1 MRILMLAHFAGSPRH
16 GMVYGHYYLARE
28 WVRLGHE
35 VTIVAAAFAHTRHRQ
50 PDCARLTCEEWIDG
64 IRYRWLRVPPY
75 TPQDRLGRVLNIL
88 SFTMRVAVLRTEPVD
103 VVILS
108 CHFPLP
114 IFAALRIARRDQAA
128 LVFEVRDLWP
138 LTLIELGGASR
149 RNPLIQLMQWAE
161 DTAYRRAD
169 LVVSVLPNAKDY
181 MTEHGLDPTKFL
193 FVPNGVDLASQS
205 DRRPLPEAHRD
216 ILDQLRRTGRFLVG
230 YSGRIGLA
238 NALHSLIDAAALDP
252 EVQVVVLGAGS
263 HAASLARQAQALG
276 IQERV
281 TFLPPV
287 DRSQVNDFL
296 SRMDVLYVG
305 LQRQPL
311 FRFGVSPTKLHEYML
326 AAKPVLY
333 AIDAPGDIVAESGA
347 GVSCRAED
355 PAAIAAAIQRLRE
368 LPNAELARMGQR
380 GQAWVQAHRDYRV
393 LARRFLD
400 RVAAQPPSE
409 GRGQQVESGRQ
420 HRHLEAQ

>member
-16 GMVYGHYYLARE
+16 GMVYGHYHLARE
-28 WVRLGHE
+28 WVRSGHD

-50 PDCARLTCEEWIDG
+50 PDCARRTCEEWIDG
-64 IRYRWLRVPPY
+64 IRYRWLRVPRY
-75 TPQDRLGRVLNIL
+75 APQDRLGRVLNIL
-88 SFTMRVAVLRTEPVD
+88 SFTLRVAFLRTEPVD
-103 VVILS
+103 AVILS
-108 CHFPLP
+108 SHFPLP
-114 IFAALRIARRDQAA
+114 IFAALRLARRDRAM

-161 DTAYRRAD
+161 DTAYRRSD

-181 MTEHGLDPTKFL
+181 MTEHGLEPAKFL
-193 FVPNGVDLASQS
+193 FVPNGVDLTAQHEARS
-205 DRRPLPEAHRD
+205 LPAHHRS
-216 ILDQLRRTGRFLVG
+216 ILDQLQRSRRFLVG

-238 NALHSLIDAAALDP
+238 NALHSLIDAAASDP
-252 EVQVVVLGAGS
+252 AVQVVLLGEGS
-263 HAASLARQAQALG
+263 HATSLLRQAQALG
-276 IQERV
+276 IAERV
-281 TFLPPV
+281 TLLPPV

-296 SRMDVLYVG
+296 SRMDALYIG

-333 AIDAPGDIVAESGA
+333 AIDAPGDIIAESGA

-355 PAAIAAAIQRLRE
+355 PAAIAAAIGRLRK
-368 LPNAELARMGQR
+368 LPKPELAKMGQR
-380 GQAWVQAHRDYRV
+380 GRQWVHANRDYRV
-393 LARRFLD
+393 LAHRFMDSLL
-400 RVAAQPPSE
+400 AYSPAQ
-409 GRGQQVESGRQ
+409 GHRQ
-420 HRHLEAQ
+420 HAESDRPRAEAK